1 MPDIKQVRRDLGLT
15 QVELA
20 GLLDLD
26 QSTISRLER
35 GDLPV
40 DKRTGMAIELL
51 VDRHARAGDAE
62 AKPEAAEPEKARA
75 A

>member
-35 GDLPV
+35 GELPV

-51 VDRHARAGDAE
+51 MVRHASAGESDSE
-62 AKPEAAEPEKARA
+62 AEPEKAHA